1 MQPKTKTESAAD
13 KDGILYVRT
22 TPTGG
27 EPEAAGDTAYAEI
40 VTETIKLAALTT
52 EPKVKIILAKV
63 CVEVHKAP
71 GGTIS
76 VVYEQGAPIVKSLQ
90 RMVRMLARHN
100 AAKAKAQHHTTN
112 PKSAATLAHEAPDG
126 RGHDGEV
133 HDGGYGREPAPG

>member
-1 MQPKTKTESAAD
+1 MQLKTKTESAAD
-13 KDGILYVRT
+13 KDGIIYVRT

-40 VTETIKLAALTT
+40 VTETMKLAALTT
-52 EPKVKIILAKV
+52 EPKVKVILAKA

-90 RMVRMLARHN
+90 RMVRKLARAN
-100 AAKAKAQHHTTN
+100 AAKAQHHTTN
-112 PKSAATLAHEAPDG
+112 PTPAHE
-126 RGHDGEV
+126 GHD
-133 HDGGYGREPAPG
+133 DGLPSRGYERGPAIA

>member
-1 MQPKTKTESAAD
+1 MQLKTKTESAAD

-40 VTETIKLAALTT
+40 VTETMKLAALTT
-52 EPKVKIILAKV
+52 EPKVKVILAKA

-90 RMVRMLARHN
+90 RMVRKLARAN
-100 AAKAKAQHHTTN
+100 AAKAQHHTTN
-112 PKSAATLAHEAPDG
+112 PKSAATLAHEGHDG

-133 HDGGYGREPAPG
+133 PDGGYAPSGMGLV

>member
-1 MQPKTKTESAAD
+1 MELKTKTETAAG

-27 EPEAAGDTAYAEI
+27 EPEAAGDTAYEAI

-52 EPKVKIILAKV
+52 EPKVKVILAKA

-90 RMVRMLARHN
+90 RMVRKLARAN
-100 AAKAKAQHHTTN
+100 TGKPTSHTTN
-112 PKSAATLAHEAPDG
+112 PKSAATIAFEAPTG

-133 HDGGYGREPAPG
+133 PDGGYGPSGMGLI